1 MGSINSC
8 FCCCMDDIDNHDE
21 LNKLKMENNKDAINE
36 QLIDNNI
43 KKKNSQNFNK
53 MHNLHAFRRRTL
65 FPFSF
70 PSYV

>member
-1 MGSINSC
+1 MTNA
-8 FCCCMDDIDNHDE
+8 DDSE
-21 LNKLKMENNKDAINE
+21 LNKLKMENNNVINE

-43 KKKNSQNFNK
+43 KNKNSKNFNK

-65 FPFSF
+65 FPFPF